1 MLMFSGLGASAA
13 VTTMQKA
20 LAGLAQAACKP
31 EINPGEPSGTV
42 DAATLGA
49 VAAMLAWG
57 AKKIPQDET
66 AKYLSKTLNVSGIA
80 AGFLASS
87 VGPVVAGYATWITR
101 TANALTVAVKQG
113 VIKGACTTPDGGG
126 GGGGGGDKAAP
137 AWYQT
142 PEGMVGILL
151 AAVVGYKFLLAP
163 KA

>member
-31 EINPGEPSGTV
+31 EINPGESGTV

-80 AGFLASS
+80 AGFFASS
-87 VGPVVAGYATWITR
+87 TGPVVAGYATWITR

-113 VIKGACTTPDGGG
+113 VIKGACTADGGG
-126 GGGGGGDKAAP
+126 GGGGGGGKAAP

-151 AAVVGYKFLLAP
+151 AAVVGYTFLLAP

>member
-31 EINPGEPSGTV
+31 EINPGESGTV

-80 AGFLASS
+80 AGFLATN
-87 VGPVVAGYATWITR
+87 VAPVVTPYVPWITR